1 MVFSQGGGGGKLRN
15 HHRFLSRLRARHFY
29 HLFIS
34 SRLVT
39 LLSEA
44 SVPSEEQNEETLSER
59 REARANGLRFSF
71 DFFSIVNRPIFF
83 FLDAHLD
90 LLLLS
95 FSLSLTFFFLQV
107 TPYKAHHIDPPTTT
121 VTTTKAELLKYFET
135 MFRMRRLE
143 VAADMQY
150 KSKQIR
156 GFCHLYDGQEAVI
169 VGLEAASTYNDS
181 IITSYRDHCTHLGR
195 GGTCHEVMAELMGK
209 VTGATKGMG
218 GS

>member
-1 MVFSQGGGGGKLRN
+1 MEFQK
-15 HHRFLSRLRARHFY
+15 
-29 HLFIS
+29 
-34 SRLVT
+34 
-39 LLSEA
+39 
-44 SVPSEEQNEETLSER
+44 
-59 REARANGLRFSF
+59 
-71 DFFSIVNRPIFF
+71 
-83 FLDAHLD
+83 
-90 LLLLS
+90 
-95 FSLSLTFFFLQV
+95 LQV
-107 TPYKAHHIDPPTTT
+107 TPYKTHHIEAPSTT
-121 VTTTKAELLKYFET
+121 VTTTKSELLHFFET

-169 VGLEAASTYNDS
+169 VGLEAASTFNDS

-195 GGTCHEVMAELMGK
+195 GGTVHEVMAELMGK